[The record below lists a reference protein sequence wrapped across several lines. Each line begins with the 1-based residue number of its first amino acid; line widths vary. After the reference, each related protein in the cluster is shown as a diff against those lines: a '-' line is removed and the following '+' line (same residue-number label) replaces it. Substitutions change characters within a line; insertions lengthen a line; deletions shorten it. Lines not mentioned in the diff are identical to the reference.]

1 MSTGKVK
8 FFNPTKGY
16 GFIIEDGS
24 EVEHFVHS
32 TGLIDQ
38 IDGCSFAPRCPNRTT
53 TCHPELD
60 MELVEVGP
68 EHFVDICSAN
78 RN

>member
-38 IDGCSFAPRCPNRTT
+38 IDEGDSCLLYTSPSPR
-53 TCHPELD
+53 D
-60 MELVEVGP
+60 
-68 EHFVDICSAN
+68 S
-78 RN
+78 

>member
-24 EVEHFVHS
+24 EVEPFVHS
-32 TGLIDQ
+32 TCLIDQ
-38 IDGCSFAPRCPNRTT
+38 LDEGDSVEFELIDGKKGKIAGNVKKTS
-53 TCHPELD
+53 
-60 MELVEVGP
+60 
-68 EHFVDICSAN
+68 
-78 RN
+78 

>member
-16 GFIIEDGS
+16 GFIIEDDLKLNTS
-24 EVEHFVHS
+24 VHS

-38 IDGCSFAPRCPNRTT
+38 IDEGDS
-53 TCHPELD
+53 
-60 MELVEVGP
+60 VEFERIDGKKGKIAGNVKKT
-68 EHFVDICSAN
+68 S
-78 RN
+78 